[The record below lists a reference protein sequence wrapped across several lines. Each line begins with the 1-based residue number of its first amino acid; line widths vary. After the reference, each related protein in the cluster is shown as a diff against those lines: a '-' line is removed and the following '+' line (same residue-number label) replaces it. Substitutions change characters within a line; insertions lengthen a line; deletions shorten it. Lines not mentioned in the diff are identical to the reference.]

1 MSRVMA
7 IKAHMSMGTYGDEL
21 AMLAARAL
29 PHAGPSLQRETRA
42 EQAGL
47 HHIFL
52 NYRREDSAGW
62 AGRLSDYLI
71 AELGGG
77 SVFMDIDRIPPGEDF
92 PTAIDR
98 ALDACV
104 CMLVVIG
111 PQWLSV
117 VDQHGERRLLD
128 KRDFVRTEVERAL
141 SRKMRVVPVLVG
153 GARMPAVSEL
163 PDRMAALARRQAFEL
178 SDRKWSADFAE
189 LVAHLR

>member
-1 MSRVMA
+1 MA
-7 IKAHMSMGTYGDEL
+7 IKAHMSMGSYGDEP
-21 AMLAARAL
+21 AMSAARAL
-29 PHAGPSLQRETRA
+29 PQAIPPFQRETRA
-42 EQAGL
+42 QQAVL
-47 HHIFL
+47 HHVFL

-71 AELGGG
+71 AQLGRG

-111 PQWLSV
+111 PRWLSV
-117 VDQHGERRLLD
+117 ADQRGERRLLD
-128 KRDFVRTEVERAL
+128 NRDFVRTEVERAL
-141 SRKMRVVPVLVG
+141 SRNMRVVPVLVG
-153 GARMPAVSEL
+153 GARMPAASEL
-163 PDRMAALARRQAFEL
+163 PDRMTALARRQAFEL